1 MDERELAVRAYALPG
16 RFAGRLDPADLAVVR
31 EYAQVGEWGEEIDLL
46 LACLRLAC
54 LPVTAAERAELVVLL
69 QAMGLPIEPAEGLRG
84 DGTEGGAG

>member
-1 MDERELAVRAYALPG
+1 MDEHELAVRAYELPG
-16 RFAGRLDPADLAVVR
+16 RFAGRLDRADLAVVR
-31 EYAQVGEWGEEIDLL
+31 EYAQVGEWGEEIGLL

-69 QAMGLPIEPAEGLRG
+69 QAMGLPIEPAEELRG